1 MRTVPARIEGASA
14 PQICIKPTVLTPAPD
29 SFSISVVI
37 PTFNRGFCIRSALD
51 SVLAQTL
58 QAHEI
63 IVVDDGSTDDTAAVV
78 ATYGRSVR
86 YLIQRNAGASAA
98 RNTGI
103 HAACG
108 TWVAF
113 LDSDDEWQP
122 DKLEIQVQELRQYPE
137 AVAHFVDCLIHRPGF
152 TNKTVFEVRGRLHEF
167 QARPFRIRPLPDVL
181 MSLFFPSAWLVKR
194 EALLQAGGFDT
205 SLKVCEDTDLLA
217 HVALAGPFVVSC
229 TQGVVLERRGGNGGL
244 SDLCARDPMQY
255 FQTMRKS
262 YQRLAAANGLT
273 ENEKSLVHHE
283 LAAIHM
289 ELAIL
294 LAHSGEIKA
303 MRKEIREA
311 LVANRSMRTLSKAL
325 SLLVLGPSLYTALLK
340 RFRPNAWVEAGR
352 SHRHA

>member
-1 MRTVPARIEGASA
+1 MSIMRAHIDNACSSRFGKEPNVITGA
-14 PQICIKPTVLTPAPD
+14 PE

-58 QAHEI
+58 PPHEI
-63 IVVDDGSTDDTAAVV
+63 IVVDDGSTDDTATVV

-103 HAACG
+103 HAASG

-152 TNKTVFEVRGRLHEF
+152 INKTVFEIRGRLHEF

-205 SLKVCEDTDLLA
+205 GLKVCEDTDLLA
-217 HVALAGPFVVSC
+217 HIALAGPFVVSC
-229 TQGVVLERRGGNGGL
+229 TQGVVLERRADNDCL

-255 FQTMRKS
+255 FQIMRKS

-273 ENEKSLVHHE
+273 GEEHSLVHQE

-294 LAHSGEIKA
+294 LARSGKIKA
-303 MRKEIREA
+303 MRDEIRKA